1 LGRIFFF
8 EWTVVI
14 KWENVVHVKKQDDG
28 IQFEVKEGPN
38 PGTYDFEK
46 LFNPDKAWSA
56 LVSLHND
63 TILDTPRPKP
73 TPRQVTR
80 NLRRMNSDPLRM
92 SNYFNFDELPVALE
106 ETAEKIKDKRRYSR
120 AVTEPMH
127 EDIGTT
133 EPMNEDVGTTGTTS
147 KATLEKAW
155 STIVE
160 STTSYAEV
168 AVKVRGFKYCVA
180 NIMLP

>member
-14 KWENVVHVKKQDDG
+14 KWEDVVHVKKQGDG
-28 IQFEVKEGPN
+28 IQFEVSGAPN
-38 PGTYDFEK
+38 PGTYDFEH

-80 NLRRMNSDPLRM
+80 SLRRMNSDPLRM
-92 SNYFNFDELPVALE
+92 SNYFNFDDLPVALE

-120 AVTEPMH
+120 AVTEPLNQ
-127 EDIGTT
+127 DIGTT
-133 EPMNEDVGTTGTTS
+133 ATTS

-155 STIVE
+155 SSIVE

-168 AVKVRGFKYCVA
+168 AVKVCGIGYCVA
-180 NIMLP
+180 NRTLP